1 MAARLQS
8 VPMTIGDWTATST
21 VLPANELSMTGAVGY
36 FLRYYRNAKS
46 GVTIT
51 ALMLCGLLGMISTH
65 TPDVCYAGAGYAIT
79 TRSLHQQTYGKPER
93 RAHFRTATASRGGTS
108 PSILRIFWGWNSS
121 NGWSAPET
129 PRWAFAPVPALCKL
143 YVVRE
148 TQGQDAEPKVE
159 PCGEFLRDFL
169 PELDRTVFSAKD

>member
-1 MAARLQS
+1 MKNTIRIVLAFGLIVGTGLVNGAWTNRWRPSRELSAMAARLQS
-8 VPMTIGDWTATST
+8 VPTTIGDRTATST

-108 PSILRIFWGWNSS
+108 PSILRIFWGCNSS
-121 NGWSAPET
+121 NG
-129 PRWAFAPVPALCKL
+129 
-143 YVVRE
+143 
-148 TQGQDAEPKVE
+148 
-159 PCGEFLRDFL
+159 
-169 PELDRTVFSAKD
+169 